1 MISEPSTGAWL
12 TPYLGTLCIIK
23 EKCFLP
29 LYRKRNSFLYF
40 FRVKKSNLIIMKPG
54 LIAVSNDPWQQS
66 II

>member
-29 LYRKRNSFLYF
+29 LYRKRNSLLF
-40 FRVKKSNLIIMKPG
+40 
-54 LIAVSNDPWQQS
+54 QS
-66 II
+66 KEK